1 MKGGIIAVIIAATML
16 IFLFHGGYLTG
27 EPDLAY
33 EAATIHAM
41 YDDENRS
48 ATYTVRVIVA
58 NSGEI
63 AASGVVVTV
72 PVTTPVGASE
82 WTQAS
87 LVLDLGRIGPKEA
100 VSATGE
106 VTLYPDSETYALL
119 KNGTMPRTGT
129 VIGTYQVE
137 WF

>member
-1 MKGGIIAVIIAATML
+1 MKRGAIAVIITAAML
-16 IFLFHGGYLTG
+16 IFLFYGGYLTG

-33 EAATIHAM
+33 EAVPIDAA
-41 YDDENRS
+41 YDDENHS
-48 ATYTVRVIVA
+48 VTYTLRVIVA
-58 NSGEI
+58 NNGEI

-72 PVTTPVGASE
+72 PVTTPFGAPE

-87 LVLDLGRIGPKEA
+87 LVLELGKVGPKEA
-100 VSATGE
+100 VTATGE

>member
-1 MKGGIIAVIIAATML
+1 MKRGAIAVIFAATML
-16 IFLFHGGYLTG
+16 IFLFFGGYLTG

-33 EAATIHAM
+33 EAAPVGAV
-41 YDDENRS
+41 YDDKNCS
-48 ATYTVRVIVA
+48 VTYNLRVIVA
-58 NSGEI
+58 NNGDI
-63 AASGVVVTV
+63 AASGVIVTV
-72 PVTTPVGASE
+72 PVTTPAGAPG

-100 VSATGE
+100 VTATGE

-129 VIGTYQVE
+129 VIGTYRLE

>member
-1 MKGGIIAVIIAATML
+1 MKGGAIAVLIAAAML
-16 IFLFHGGYLTG
+16 IFLFYGGYLTG

-33 EAATIHAM
+33 EAVPIHAT
-41 YDDENRS
+41 YDDGNRS

-58 NSGEI
+58 NNGEI

-72 PVTTPVGASE
+72 PVTTPAGAPG
-82 WTQAS
+82 WTQES
-87 LVLDLGRIGPKEA
+87 LVLDLGRIGAKEA
-100 VSATGE
+100 VTATGN
-106 VTLYPDSETYALL
+106 VTLHPDNETYALL

-129 VIGTYQVE
+129 VIGTYRVE